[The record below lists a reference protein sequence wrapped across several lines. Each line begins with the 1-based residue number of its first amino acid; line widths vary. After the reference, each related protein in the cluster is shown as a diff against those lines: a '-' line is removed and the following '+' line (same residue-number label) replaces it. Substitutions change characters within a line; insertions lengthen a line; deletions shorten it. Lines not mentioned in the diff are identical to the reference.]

1 MNERLDPGSGTG
13 PANDRVWV
21 LGADPAGRQSLASGR
36 TSVGDVHGLR
46 CDDFG
51 PGGREIAGRQAE
63 RLKWSDAMCACTA
76 ASSA

>member
-1 MNERLDPGSGTG
+1 
-13 PANDRVWV
+13 